1 MVSRLDRTKPDK
13 IHGIPVTGLA
23 NLRWLL
29 LQLQWSRSEQVQ
41 RCSNMVQTF
50 CKLSSR
56 LNSQCNLAFVAADSG
71 AVGCKDHQKPCMAWY
86 TRASIEFHHS
96 NTEIIYGSQNPGWD
110 LVHIQVVQGL
120 PLSPCLAGVFFSV
133 YFGAFSK
140 RSAEEYPL
148 RWSTETQGRW
158 FSLGKG
164 VLCLGS
170 QQLLINYCSYR
181 CCHLLFPDMFIK
193 IQTLCL

>member
-1 MVSRLDRTKPDK
+1 MASRLDRTKPDK
-13 IHGIPVTGLA
+13 INGIPVTGLA

-71 AVGCKDHQKPCMAWY
+71 AVGCKDHQNPVWY

-110 LVHIQVVQGL
+110 LVHVQVVQGL
-120 PLSPCLAGVFFSV
+120 PLSPCLAGVFSLFTLEPFQSEV
-133 YFGAFSK
+133 
-140 RSAEEYPL
+140 L
-148 RWSTETQGRW
+148 RNIRCDDQQRHKADDLAW
-158 FSLGKG
+158 GKEF
-164 VLCLGS
+164 CA
-170 QQLLINYCSYR
+170 
-181 CCHLLFPDMFIK
+181 
-193 IQTLCL
+193 